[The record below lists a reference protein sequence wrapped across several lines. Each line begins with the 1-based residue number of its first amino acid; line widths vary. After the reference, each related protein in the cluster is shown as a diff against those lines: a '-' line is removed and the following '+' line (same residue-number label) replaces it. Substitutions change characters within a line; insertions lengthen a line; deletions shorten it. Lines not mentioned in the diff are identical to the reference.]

1 MIENYTIMRALE
13 LSSKNEPCLY
23 TKSTGEK
30 RISSCEV
37 MRVLC
42 VVLNLHFTLMEPV
55 ICDVVR
61 RVRLLNV
68 PVSSL
73 FFSDLCK

>member
-1 MIENYTIMRALE
+1 MIEKYTIMIALE
-13 LSSKNEPCLY
+13 LSSKSEACLY
-23 TKSTGEK
+23 TKSTEEK

-73 FFSDLCK
+73 FLSDLFK

>member
-1 MIENYTIMRALE
+1 MRALE
-13 LSSKNEPCLY
+13 LSSKNEACLY

-55 ICDVVR
+55 ICDVR